1 MQIDRRRFL
10 GLSAAALATLPH
22 RLAAEAFAVPTVE
35 GLELMMVVDNAANVF
50 APDFERADIRVSS
63 PDPAPD
69 YHRTWAAEWG
79 YSLLARSMARVGTGA
94 PPPRSILIDFGY
106 TAQALLNNLE
116 MLGIDPAS
124 VDAMVLSHGH
134 YDHFGGL
141 DGLLATRKIRRGT
154 PLFIG
159 GEEAFC
165 ARTRGTRPGASSFGA
180 IDRPALAQAGIDLIV
195 SGDPHVVA
203 GQGFTT
209 GEIPYVTT
217 ERPRVPTSMLP
228 GQNCSRP
235 LLDPAK
241 RDLDFVVDDAVHELG
256 TAFNVA
262 GRGLVVIGS
271 CSHRGIINTVRRAQ
285 AVSGVERV
293 HAIVGGFHLVPPQTK
308 QQALDTLAMMQAIN
322 PDYIIPGHCTG
333 DMFIAAATAAM
344 PDKVI
349 RSVVGAR
356 YQFGR
361 LKLKI

>member
-1 MQIDRRRFL
+1 MQVGRRAFL
-10 GLSAAALATLPH
+10 GMGIAALAALP
-22 RLAAEAFAVPTVE
+22 RSVAAGMLAVPTVDQ
-35 GLELMMVVDNAANVF
+35 LDLTIVVDNLANVF
-50 APDFERADIRVSS
+50 APDFERADIRVSA
-63 PDPAPD
+63 PDPSPD
-69 YHRTWAAEWG
+69 YHLTYAAEWG
-79 YSLLARSMARVGTGA
+79 YSLLARSRSGA
-94 PPPRSILIDFGY
+94 AASRSILIDFGY
-106 TAQALLNNLE
+106 TAQALLNNLQ
-116 MLGIDPAS
+116 LLRVDPAS

-141 DGLLATRKIRRGT
+141 DGLLATRKVRRGT

-165 ARTRGTRPGASSFGA
+165 ARLRGTKPGASSFGA
-180 IDRPALAQAGIDLIV
+180 IDRRALARAGIDLIV

-209 GEIPYVTT
+209 GEIPYVTS
-217 ERPRVPTSMLP
+217 ERPRVPTAMLP

-271 CSHRGIINTVRRAQ
+271 CSHRGIINTIRRAQ

-293 HAIVGGFHLVPPQTK
+293 HAIVGGFHLVPPQTR
-308 QQALDTLAMMQAIN
+308 QQALETLAMMQAIN

-333 DMFIAAATAAM
+333 DMFITAASAAM

-361 LKLKI
+361 FG